1 MPDCC
6 LWLNRLRCCRRRQ
19 QQQQQQQTYIYLYSP
34 TMADSSSSS
43 STRSSSFLLNRLACI
58 LFAFCLAIILL
69 LTALVIYHLNNNIF
83 TMSPNVNSHSNIIAI
98 AKKRQLQDF
107 VNLDVDPCENFYNFV
122 CDKWIQQRKSKD
134 NGDYEKKRSRIRHK
148 IHGKL
153 MINISNNQIIS
164 SEGNISSSQL
174 SILKFYQLCETQPAS
189 QLVDELERYFAR
201 LSQQEPYRSHL
212 TLFNQTNLTHFISL
226 PIIFQYNPFF
236 KIIHSSSNNKKESF
250 STIIRTDQ
258 RSLPSP
264 AAIFHSAIRLNQT
277 ALENLIKFDH
287 KYTKILQ
294 QTDHSIK
301 FYEQEYSQDS
311 LIIKRILTFKNYH
324 QCLPSLN
331 MTNGLKNLIGLLNH
345 FLQNRLR
352 QFNTKLIDKQI
363 RILETI
369 TGNHTL
375 VEHLRRI
382 QLEFKIIQQIIP
394 LENHSIDDDNSTCI
408 LNLFEK
414 LLDKRM
420 QLSELPSTIDVY
432 FHNAKQEYFISND
445 WPYLIMLSDRLLKI
459 VPTDTLVN
467 FVFFDYY
474 RHFVYPYYQPHVH
487 PSINSRT
494 NYTNKSYTYIYETDD
509 SNLSCYVGD
518 CFDILNC
525 YHPSLI
531 NQLMDDK
538 NQIVLDSTRKSVENL
553 INRFRLLIEHSD
565 HLFTEEKKKLIK
577 ELNQI
582 KIVLGHYST
591 PVQSIPNQNL
601 SSYLGYV
608 ELFSSMSYDQH
619 EHSYAMEPIYNSMN
633 HTLFLP
639 YGFIYLSNH
648 SIEYSLMKIL
658 LTILSKPTQSNPFH
672 IECLIKSFDDSN
684 TTMIDIDDEH
694 TIYLLYRSKFLFE
707 QNINLDEY
715 LWPFMS
721 ANSLMKRFLI
731 DYTANNYCHSLHSYT
746 LFRNNTYLMDDV
758 YLVFHCPQA
767 SSIEQ
772 LKCSVH

>member
-6 LWLNRLRCCRRRQ
+6 SWLNRLRCCRRRQ
-19 QQQQQQQTYIYLYSP
+19 QQQHTYIYLYSP

-43 STRSSSFLLNRLACI
+43 STRSPLLLLNRLSCI
-58 LFAFCLAIILL
+58 LFGFCLAIILL
-69 LTALVIYHLNNNIF
+69 LTALVIYHLNSNIF
-83 TMSPNVNSHSNIIAI
+83 TMSSNVNSHSNIIAI

-107 VNLDVDPCENFYNFV
+107 VNLDIDPCENFYNFV

-134 NGDYEKKRSRIRHK
+134 EDDYEKKRSRIRHE

-153 MINISNNQIIS
+153 MINISNNQVIS

-174 SILKFYQLCETQPAS
+174 SILKFYQLCETEPAS
-189 QLVDELERYFAR
+189 QLIDELEHYFAWF
-201 LSQQEPYRSHL
+201 SQQEPYRSHL
-212 TLFNQTNLTHFISL
+212 TLFNQTYLTHFISL

-236 KIIHSSSNNKKESF
+236 KIIHSSSNNKNESF

-264 AAIFHSAIRLNQT
+264 AAIFHNAIRLNQT

-287 KYTKILQ
+287 EYTNLLQ
-294 QTDHSIK
+294 QTDHDIK

-311 LIIKRILTFKNYH
+311 LIVKRILAFTYYH
-324 QCLPSLN
+324 RCLPSLN
-331 MTNGLKNLIGLLNH
+331 MTNGLQNLIELLNH

-369 TGNHTL
+369 TDNHTL

-382 QLEFKIIQQIIP
+382 QLEFKIIEQIIP
-394 LENHSIDDDNSTCI
+394 LEAHSIDGNSACI
-408 LNLFEK
+408 LNLLEK
-414 LLDKRM
+414 LLDKRI
-420 QLSELPSTIDVY
+420 QLNELPSTIDVY

-445 WPYLIMLSDRLLKI
+445 WPYLIMLSNRLLKT
-459 VPTDTLVN
+459 VSTDTLVN

-474 RHFVYPYYQPHVH
+474 RHLIYPYYQPHIH
-487 PSINSRT
+487 HSMNSRT
-494 NYTNKSYTYIYETDD
+494 NYTTESYTYIYETDD

-525 YHPSLI
+525 YHPSLL

-538 NQIVLDSTRKSVENL
+538 NQIVLDSTRKNVENL

-565 HLFTEEKKKLIK
+565 HLFTEEKNILIK

-582 KIVLGHYST
+582 KIVLGHYSI
-591 PVQSIPNQNL
+591 PVNTIPDENL
-601 SSYLGYV
+601 SAYLGYV

-619 EHSYAMEPIYNSMN
+619 EHSYAIEPIYNSIN

-648 SIEYSLMKIL
+648 SIEYSLIKVL
-658 LTILSKPTQSNPFH
+658 LTILSKPIQSNPFH
-672 IECLIKSFDDSN
+672 IECLIKSIDDSN

-721 ANSLMKRFLI
+721 ANGLMKRFLI

-746 LFRNNTYLMDDV
+746 LFLNNTYLMDDV
-758 YLVFHCPQA
+758 HLVFHCPQA

-772 LKCSVH
+772 SKCSVH

>member
-6 LWLNRLRCCRRRQ
+6 LWLNRLRCCRRR

-287 KYTKILQ
+287 KYTKLLQ

-420 QLSELPSTIDVY
+420 QLSELPSTVDVY